1 MSKKDYI
8 KIAKIIED
16 NTLEGNGLMLPS
28 INKVKLVSELSVMF
42 KRDNELFNKG
52 KFIDACYGGDELNNK
67 IHYIE
72 QLVDIYFIIYYGKEA
87 HVVSGLFYFFNIS

>member
-1 MSKKDYI
+1 MSRKDYI
-8 KIAKIIED
+8 KIASIIND
-16 NTLEGNGLMLPS
+16 NTLDNSGKMLPS

-52 KFIDACYGGDELNNK
+52 KFINACYGGDDLNNK

-72 QLVDIYFIIYYGKEA
+72 
-87 HVVSGLFYFFNIS
+87 